1 MRTGFVDPEIRATS
15 LTITCV
21 ERTSC
26 VVQLLVQS
34 ITAEPPVSNQIFFPH
49 SSKNDVISQHA
60 TPIRRDKD
68 PCSLPSQVIAWFIG
82 IEFPMMFRIDPL
94 A

>member
-1 MRTGFVDPEIRATS
+1 MRRAS
-15 LTITCV
+15 FNRLT
-21 ERTSC
+21 
-26 VVQLLVQS
+26 
-34 ITAEPPVSNQIFFPH
+34 AAPPVSNQIFLPH

-60 TPIRRDKD
+60 TRIRRDKD
-68 PCSLPSQVIAWFIG
+68 PCSLPSQIIWFIG